1 MNMEKYILQM
11 EGITKGF
18 PGVKAL
24 DGVDLKLK
32 EGSVMALL
40 GENGAG
46 KSTLMKILSGVY
58 TKDSGTIFFEG
69 QNLEVKNPRDAQ
81 EKGIAIIHQEL
92 NLIPQLSIGENI
104 FLGREPLKVGGLIDW
119 KKLYED
125 SQKLIA
131 QLGLEYSPKKL
142 VEDLSVAEQQLVEV
156 AKALSMDSKVI
167 IMDEPTDA
175 LMDAEVER
183 LFSIIKKLK
192 SENKSVVFISHR
204 LKEIFEICD
213 EVTIIRDGKYV
224 GSKLVEEI
232 TEDQIIE
239 MMVGRK
245 LTEQFPRVEVEAGKM
260 MLEVKNLKNKYLKDI
275 SFDLK
280 EGEILGIAGLVGSK
294 RTELAKTL
302 YGVYHKES
310 GNVILDGKEINP
322 KTPKE
327 ALDSGIVYISEDRK
341 QEGLILE
348 LSIRENMTIS
358 SLDTFKKSFGMID
371 KSKEEKTVQ
380 TYISKMSIKTP
391 TMNQLI
397 KNLSGGNQQKVAIAK
412 GLMRNP
418 KVLILDEP
426 TRGVDV
432 GAKKE
437 IYELINELKKEGKS
451 IIVISSEMPEIL
463 GISDRIIVM
472 HEGSLKGILYTKDAS
487 QEKIMGCALQ

>member
-104 FLGREPLKVGGLIDW
+104 FLGREPLKLGGLIDW
-119 KKLYED
+119 KKLYEE

-142 VEDLSVAEQQLVEV
+142 VEELSVAEQQLVEV

-183 LFSIIKKLK
+183 LFSII
-192 SENKSVVFISHR
+192 
-204 LKEIFEICD
+204 
-213 EVTIIRDGKYV
+213 
-224 GSKLVEEI
+224 
-232 TEDQIIE
+232 
-239 MMVGRK
+239 
-245 LTEQFPRVEVEAGKM
+245 
-260 MLEVKNLKNKYLKDI
+260 
-275 SFDLK
+275 
-280 EGEILGIAGLVGSK
+280 
-294 RTELAKTL
+294 
-302 YGVYHKES
+302 
-310 GNVILDGKEINP
+310 
-322 KTPKE
+322 
-327 ALDSGIVYISEDRK
+327 
-341 QEGLILE
+341 
-348 LSIRENMTIS
+348 
-358 SLDTFKKSFGMID
+358 
-371 KSKEEKTVQ
+371 
-380 TYISKMSIKTP
+380 
-391 TMNQLI
+391 
-397 KNLSGGNQQKVAIAK
+397 
-412 GLMRNP
+412 
-418 KVLILDEP
+418 
-426 TRGVDV
+426 
-432 GAKKE
+432 
-437 IYELINELKKEGKS
+437 
-451 IIVISSEMPEIL
+451 
-463 GISDRIIVM
+463 
-472 HEGSLKGILYTKDAS
+472 
-487 QEKIMGCALQ
+487 